1 MNYYIKIGNRA
12 FGPFP
17 EQEIKDLAAQGRINQ
32 ASPISND
39 GMNWRPAG
47 SFSEIYPQGPET
59 ASPAAPQSHSEAA
72 FTSAPQAAALMPG
85 VSSVQ
90 RLWYVSRDGRSIN
103 GPFTVAEII
112 GFIQKQSIGPE
123 TLVGLRGEKM
133 QSVSQVPYFVEA
145 VRQSRIS
152 DQAATAWMDSFAIDT
167 SSSPLQLTQE
177 DADRVNAAFFW
188 FYGVTL
194 AAVVSLV
201 LATIFSIICEGF
213 YCEEG
218 DIPSSGLTTLGYIF
232 SYGFYIAYACSL
244 FLTIPFVSSV
254 WHIAFCNRP
263 DITPNKAAC
272 LLLIPVFNLFW
283 QFVVFG
289 KMPQKLNKM
298 LAAQKSLTKAS
309 SAACFLYCVMNIVA
323 LGVPNLII
331 APIAFNSLRKA
342 SVELVEISLEE
353 DSDE

>member
-17 EQEIKDLAAQGRINQ
+17 EQEIKDLAAQGRINRS
-32 ASPISND
+32 SPISND

-47 SFSEIYPQGPET
+47 NFSEIYPQGPET
-59 ASPAAPQSHSEAA
+59 ASPVAAQLHRETTFP
-72 FTSAPQAAALMPG
+72 SAPKPAAGMPG

-90 RLWYVSRDGRSIN
+90 RLWYVSRDGRSVN
-103 GPFTVAEII
+103 GPFTAAEVI

-133 QSVSQVPYFVEA
+133 LPVSQVPYFVEA

-152 DQAATAWMDSFAIDT
+152 DQTAAGMDSFTIDT
-167 SSSPLQLTQE
+167 SSGPLQLTQE
-177 DADRVNAAFFW
+177 DADKVNAAFFW

-201 LATIFSIICEGF
+201 LASIFSIICEGF

-218 DIPSSGLTTLGYIF
+218 DIPSSGLITLGYIF
-232 SYGFYIAYACSL
+232 SYGFYIAYTCSL

-254 WHIAFCNRP
+254 WHVAFCSRP
-263 DITPNKAAC
+263 EITPNKAAC

-298 LAAQKSLTKAS
+298 LAERKSRTKAS
-309 SAACFLYCVMNIVA
+309 STACFLYCVMNIVA

-353 DSDE
+353 NSDE